1 MARSGGRPAD
11 SRTTNVRAFAGWR
24 SLSRKDI
31 FVTTAGETLTV
42 WPIHDKGLLGRDL
55 GHKAAATALAFSP
68 DGQTLFS
75 GDEVG
80 TVKKWWNLTPKQ
92 SVRFSGKTEV
102 SDVNADGDTVVAKI
116 INDVIELNKIRL
128 DLDGMKPVGL
138 RLEDKATRLLV
149 NDDSGASSLWT

>member
-1 MARSGGRPAD
+1 MHSARTAK
-11 SRTTNVRAFAGWR
+11 
-24 SLSRKDI
+24 LSS
-31 FVTTAGETLTV
+31 
-42 WPIHDKGLLGRDL
+42 
-55 GHKAAATALAFSP
+55 AATKWAL
-68 DGQTLFS
+68 
-75 GDEVG
+75 
-80 TVKKWWNLTPKQ
+80 VKRWNLTPKQ

-149 NDDSGASSLWT
+149 NDDSGRIVVVDVATGESLLKFQL